1 MCLLLWKDI
10 FYISEPETAYAE
22 GPSRF
27 ISRFRGR
34 RNRNRKRFEGVIER
48 NNSLLT
54 ESELD
59 ARIATEG
66 VITNDNAS
74 LLETQTDDATLT
86 TLLTPTEKD
95 LDPSVDS
102 SAITASPCCMQ
113 APEESSICIVER
125 VEAAPYSIP
134 VGRERVCVPCSGR
147 FFTLSGIIRS
157 GTRKLSSRGHPRNP
171 ARRDGRIR
179 N

>member
-66 VITNDNAS
+66 GITNDNAS

-86 TLLTPTEKD
+86 TLLTSTEKD
-95 LDPSVDS
+95 FDPLRLRLPHVACKHRENLLYVSWRKS
-102 SAITASPCCMQ
+102 KLLP
-113 APEESSICIVER
+113 IV
-125 VEAAPYSIP
+125 
-134 VGRERVCVPCSGR
+134 
-147 FFTLSGIIRS
+147 FQ
-157 GTRKLSSRGHPRNP
+157 
-171 ARRDGRIR
+171 
-179 N
+179 